1 MDTIVTLRR
10 LDELLAAYGSNP
22 MRWPEAERAAALALL
37 DRSPALATRVKE
49 ARRLDAALDRLSD
62 DVSAAVAAQVAA
74 RIARDV
80 TVRRSTANGFSWGA
94 LFRSTTTENWPRA
107 AMFAGVA
114 MLGIVAGLSSDPSAV
129 SNADGVFDAGSSE
142 ASVMGEFASWL
153 E

>member
-22 MRWPEAERAAALALL
+22 MRWPETERAAALALL
-37 DRSPALATRVKE
+37 DRSPGLAAQVKE
-49 ARRLDAALDRLSD
+49 AQRLDAALDRLSD
-62 DVSAAVAAQVAA
+62 EVSAPVAAQVAA

-80 TVRRSTANGFSWGA
+80 TARRKPNRFSWGA
-94 LFRSTTTENWPRA
+94 LLRSTTAEAWPRA
-107 AMFAGVA
+107 AAFAGVA

-129 SNADGVFDAGSSE
+129 SNADSVFDGSAGE